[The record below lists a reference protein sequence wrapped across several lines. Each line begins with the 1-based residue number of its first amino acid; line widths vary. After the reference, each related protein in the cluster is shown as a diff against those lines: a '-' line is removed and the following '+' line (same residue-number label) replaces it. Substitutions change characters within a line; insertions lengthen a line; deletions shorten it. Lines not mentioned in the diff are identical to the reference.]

1 VVEDLLRNWARSVG
15 LTAYM
20 APDLEKLIG
29 RPAVTFARWATQHAD
44 AYR

>member
-1 VVEDLLRNWARSVG
+1 VVEDLLRNWARS
-15 LTAYM
+15 AYM

-29 RPAVTFARWATQHAD
+29 RLAVTFAQWATQHAD